1 MFIGPK
7 NLRIRYRLSL
17 KLIFI
22 FLDEITDAEINEW
35 AARTIQTSFRE
46 YKRRQ
51 NWIKVQHANTFI
63 EKTKKASI
71 KKKTS
76 STSESE
82 LEAGNT

>member
-7 NLRIRYRLSL
+7 NLRIRSRLSL
-17 KLIFI
+17 IDFI

-71 KKKTS
+71 KKKAS